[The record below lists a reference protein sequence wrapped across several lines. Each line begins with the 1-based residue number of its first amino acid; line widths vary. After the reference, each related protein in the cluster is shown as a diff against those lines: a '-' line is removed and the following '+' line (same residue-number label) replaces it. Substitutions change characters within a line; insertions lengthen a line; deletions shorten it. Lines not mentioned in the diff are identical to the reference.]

1 MFCGFRWGL
10 EITCLGTML
19 GFHAGGCRLRCG
31 LLDLVLD
38 AAPEMWGPGGIGVDR
53 PSGSRA
59 GYRSFQ
65 SEILN
70 VVVMDCRGMPPE

>member
-10 EITCLGTML
+10 EITCCLGSRL
-19 GFHAGGCRLRCG
+19 GCRLRCG
-31 LLDLVLD
+31 HLDLVLE
-38 AAPEMWGPGGIGVDR
+38 AAPEMWRLGSIGVDR
-53 PSGSRA
+53 SSGSRR

>member
-10 EITCLGTML
+10 EITCLGSRL
-19 GFHAGGCRLRCG
+19 RCRLRCG
-31 LLDLVLD
+31 HLDLVLE
-38 AAPEMWGPGGIGVDR
+38 AAPEMWRLGSIGVDR
-53 PSGSRA
+53 SSGSPR

-65 SEILN
+65 SEVLI